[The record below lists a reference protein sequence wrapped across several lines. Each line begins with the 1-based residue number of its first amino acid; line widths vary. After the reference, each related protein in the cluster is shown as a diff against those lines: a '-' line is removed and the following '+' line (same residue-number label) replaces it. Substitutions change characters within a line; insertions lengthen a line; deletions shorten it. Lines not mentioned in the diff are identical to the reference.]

1 MIREKPKFPVIDSK
15 GSEGQ
20 KRIEA
25 VPDSTWEPK
34 EPLAD
39 GLEEPPILKK
49 AGFLLVTNGQC
60 TKSARLT
67 AVASDTAYIGNGWI
81 PVQGFEPRQ
90 AKALAVFINSTIG
103 RLQLLARP
111 AKKLDFPQ
119 YNPNV
124 VADLMIP
131 DVTSE
136 DVLTPL
142 LCAWQ
147 KTKDKEVPQ
156 FREGENEIRCI
167 WDHAVAEAIDFDR
180 DEVDSW
186 RHLLH
191 REPIVS
197 GRNYGEVTS

>member
-1 MIREKPKFPVIDSK
+1 MKQKFPVIDSK

-20 KRIEA
+20 RRIEA
-25 VPDSTWEPK
+25 VPDSIWEPK
-34 EPLAD
+34 ESLAE
-39 GLEEPPILKK
+39 GVEEPPILKK
-49 AGFLLVTNGQC
+49 AGFLLVTNGQN
-60 TKSARLT
+60 TKTARLT

-81 PVQGFEPRQ
+81 PVQGFSPRQ

-111 AKKLDFPQ
+111 AKTLDFPQ

-124 VADLMIP
+124 VADFMIP

-136 DVLTPL
+136 HVLTPL
-142 LCAWQ
+142 LSAWQ
-147 KTKDKEVPQ
+147 DTKDREVPQ
-156 FREGENEIRCI
+156 FRDGEHEIRCI
-167 WDHAVAEAIDFDR
+167 WDHAVAEAVGFDK
-180 DEVDSW
+180 DEVDTW

-197 GRNYGEVTS
+197 GRNYGEVRS